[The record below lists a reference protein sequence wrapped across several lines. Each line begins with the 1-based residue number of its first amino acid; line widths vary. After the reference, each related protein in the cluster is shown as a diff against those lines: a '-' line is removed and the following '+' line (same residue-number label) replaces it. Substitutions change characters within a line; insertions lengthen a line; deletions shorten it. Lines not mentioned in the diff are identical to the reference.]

1 MKKYITPTFFIL
13 LVLFAALSMAGQSEY
28 DRTDWT
34 HWADLDG
41 DCQNERAETLIRYS
55 TTPVTFRTP
64 NNCVVHTGTWHCPF
78 TGKTFRS
85 AYQLDIDH
93 IVPLKNAFKS
103 GAHTWS
109 KAEKKRFANDQE
121 NLIPVYFITN
131 RSKGSRGPEEW
142 VPPNQEF
149 SQKYALKWIYIKE
162 KYRLEYTME
171 ELSALGLLLIPQ
183 EGK

>member
-13 LVLFAALSMAGQSEY
+13 LALFAALSMAGQSEY
-28 DRTDWT
+28 DRTDWI

-41 DCQNERAETLIRYS
+41 DCQNERAEALIRYS

-64 NNCVVHTGTWHCPF
+64 SNCMVDTGTWYCQF

-85 AYQLDIDH
+85 ADQLDMDH
-93 IVPLKNAFKS
+93 LVPLENASKS

-109 KAEKKRFANDQE
+109 RAEKRRFANDQE
-121 NLIPVYFITN
+121 NLIPVYLGAN
-131 RSKGSRGPEEW
+131 RSKGSRGPEAW
-142 VPPNQEF
+142 VPPNREF

-162 KYRLEYTME
+162 KYGLEYTRE
-171 ELSALGLLLIPQ
+171 ELLALAILLTHKS
-183 EGK
+183 ED